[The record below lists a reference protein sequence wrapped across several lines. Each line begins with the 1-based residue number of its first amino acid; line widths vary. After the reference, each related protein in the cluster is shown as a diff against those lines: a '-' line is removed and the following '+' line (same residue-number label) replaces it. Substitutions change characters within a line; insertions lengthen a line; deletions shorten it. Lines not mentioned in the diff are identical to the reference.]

1 MNLRHNGKKFKTV
14 FPRIS
19 RDITLNSILITEFKH
34 SVLQGIEGIKKKLS
48 EYSQIRNMLV
58 QKLPNEMS
66 QYVSISSLFDRK
78 ARLTEEL
85 QVLDEKLEEIKLQNH
100 KTELEL
106 QTKYEMKNK
115 YLQTSNMKVDYL
127 V

>member
-1 MNLRHNGKKFKTV
+1 
-14 FPRIS
+14 
-19 RDITLNSILITEFKH
+19 
-34 SVLQGIEGIKKKLS
+34 
-48 EYSQIRNMLV
+48 MLV